1 MHYTQLS
8 AVTEAGFSGF
18 NGTTLGYAERGR
30 RDRLSPVEAKQLYYE
45 LHYELD
51 ATIWE
56 VILTSYLGRL
66 DWKTMNP
73 VVSEGGWIL
82 LLCAKHGLEGEPA
95 VLILWG
101 AVNIYPRCYRV
112 VVVLNARIRAVAG
125 HKTRA

>member
-1 MHYTQLS
+1 MPSSVS
-8 AVTEAGFSGF
+8 AATETGFSGF
-18 NGTTLGYAERGR
+18 NGTTLWYAERGR

-73 VVSEGGWIL
+73 VVSKGGWIL
-82 LLCAKHGLEGEPA
+82 LLCTKHGLEGEPA
-95 VLILWG
+95 V
-101 AVNIYPRCYRV
+101 
-112 VVVLNARIRAVAG
+112 
-125 HKTRA
+125 